1 MKFIC
6 YSRIK
11 PFLHNN
17 VDTGSL
23 WGVFMRNLVF
33 VAKQVVI
40 NLFGYLGKVSVLVL
54 QSVELFID
62 NSRSTIVNNLNIEND
77 LNIVP
82 CDKEHFI
89 KISQNPLVNV
99 YNRQRVSCWV
109 VYMKCISWQAMGLK
123 EDATMTTGQRWMC
136 IIVS

>member
-1 MKFIC
+1 
-6 YSRIK
+6 
-11 PFLHNN
+11 
-17 VDTGSL
+17 
-23 WGVFMRNLVF
+23 MRNLVF

-62 NSRSTIVNNLNIEND
+62 NSRSKIVNNLNIEND

-99 YNRQRVSCWV
+99 YNRQRVSC
-109 VYMKCISWQAMGLK
+109 
-123 EDATMTTGQRWMC
+123 
-136 IIVS
+136 